1 MNIAVVGCGKIAD
14 SHVEEIRKISSARL
28 VAVCDLEAIIAEQ
41 LAVRYEI
48 PRWYTDLDR
57 MLAEQNVDV
66 LHIATPPHSHL
77 SITQKA
83 VSAGCHV
90 FLEKPLAIN
99 ATDARLLIDC
109 VRVAGRKMTINY
121 WPNFETPALELKR
134 FVVDGDLGDP
144 VHVES
149 FIGYDLGGRF
159 GQALL
164 ADKNHW
170 VRTLPG
176 KLFHNVIDHVISKV
190 VPFLKD
196 EKLAVLASA
205 YSRRSAP
212 DDMVDFLPDEL
223 RVMILGGS
231 TSAYVTFCS
240 HARPVSHFLRVYGTK
255 NTVHLDFALRT
266 MLVEQ
271 RQTVPTALGRLLP
284 PFKYARNALGQATR
298 NVGEFA
304 RSRYH
309 YFAGMN
315 RLLSSFY
322 DSILNDTSIPIP
334 YAEILRVSEVMDEI
348 FAQIYPAI

>member
-1 MNIAVVGCGKIAD
+1 MNIAIVGCGKIAD
-14 SHVEEIRKISSARL
+14 SHVEEIRKISCARL
-28 VAVCDLEAIIAEQ
+28 VAVCDLEPIIAEQ

-48 PRWYTDLDR
+48 PRWYTDFDR
-57 MLAEQNVDV
+57 MLSEQNVDV

-83 VSAGCHV
+83 VGAGCHV

-109 VRVAGRKMTINY
+109 VQEAGRKMTINY

-134 FVVDGDLGDP
+134 FVANGDLGDP

-149 FIGYDLGGRF
+149 FYGYDLGGRF
-159 GQALL
+159 GQAVL
-164 ADKNHW
+164 ADQNHW
-170 VRTLPG
+170 VHKLPG
-176 KLFHNVIDHVISKV
+176 KLFHNIIDHAISKV
-190 VPFLKD
+190 MPFLD
-196 EKLAVLASA
+196 NEKLSVLARA
-205 YSRRSAP
+205 YSRLSTP
-212 DDMVDFLPDEL
+212 NDIVDFLPGEL

-240 HARPVSHFLRVYGTK
+240 HARPLSHFLRIYGTR

-271 RQTVPTALGRLLP
+271 RQSVPTALGRLLP
-284 PFKYARNALGQATR
+284 PFKSSWNVLGQAIR

-304 RSRYH
+304 GSRYH

-315 RLLSSFY
+315 HLLSSFY
-322 DSILNDTSIPIP
+322 DSILKDTSIPIP
-334 YAEILRVSEVMDEI
+334 YAEILRVSQVMDEI
-348 FAQIYPAI
+348 FAQIYPGV

>member
-48 PRWYTDLDR
+48 PCWYPDLDR

-77 SITQKA
+77 GITQKA

-109 VRVAGRKMTINY
+109 VQEAGKKMTINY

-164 ADKNHW
+164 ADQNHW
-170 VRTLPG
+170 VRNLPG
-176 KLFHNVIDHVISKV
+176 KLFHNIIDHAISKV
-190 VPFLKD
+190 IPFLKE
-196 EKLAVLASA
+196 EKLSVLARA
-205 YSRRSAP
+205 YRRQSSP
-212 DDMVDFLPDEL
+212 DDIVDYLPDEL
-223 RVMILGGS
+223 RVMIIAGS

-255 NTVHLDFALRT
+255 NTVHVDFALRS

-304 RSRYH
+304 SSRYH

-322 DSILNDTSIPIP
+322 DSILNDTLIPIP

-348 FAQIYPAI
+348 FAQIYPVI